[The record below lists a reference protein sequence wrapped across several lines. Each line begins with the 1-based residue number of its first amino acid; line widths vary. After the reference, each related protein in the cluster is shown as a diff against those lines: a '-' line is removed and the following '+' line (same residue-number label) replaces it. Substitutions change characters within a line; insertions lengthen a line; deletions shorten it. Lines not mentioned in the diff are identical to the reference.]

1 MYTLRD
7 KPLFNIKTIY
17 GGNSTMMTQ
26 VINSAYRNYQKAT
39 TEVQKVMQNLA
50 EGKPDLNITDTIR
63 LTKMQNR
70 SHILRTANKTV
81 QQGKN
86 LLDSAQTGVNSVR
99 GVVTKLKSIAQEAQS
114 SEISQAERDMLVEEY
129 NTLYEEIDF
138 VLDNTEYDGVRLLD
152 GSFGTRNLTID
163 NDDSMDITLSNIT
176 EEGLQIG
183 AYSRTLESGDVLIG
197 QDNPNGG
204 VYAEGDVI
212 SYGKTSID
220 SVQDAQD
227 AVARLDIALN
237 MLDEESSEI
246 GAKSQR
252 LEFTVSHLAS
262 MIGNLEMSIDTI
274 TDFDEAEHMS
284 RLAQYQIRQQS
295 AIAMMVQAQ
304 QLSQTIHQLLNQ

>member
-7 KPLFNIKTIY
+7 KPLFNLKLIY
-17 GGNSTMMTQ
+17 GGNTTMMSQ

-70 SHILRTANKTV
+70 SYILKVANKTV

-86 LLDSAQTGVNSVR
+86 LLNSAQTGVTSVR
-99 GVVTKLKSIAQEAQS
+99 AVATKLKSIAQEAQS
-114 SEISQAERDMLVEEY
+114 EEITQAERDMLVEEY

-138 VLDNTEYDGVRLLD
+138 ILDNTEYDGVRLLD

-163 NDDSMDITLSNIT
+163 NDDSMEITLSNIT

-183 AYSRTLESGDVLIG
+183 SYSRTIEAGDVLIG
-197 QDNPNGG
+197 QANPNGG
-204 VYAEGDVI
+204 VYAEGDII

-227 AVARLDIALN
+227 AVARLDNALS